1 MTPLVSVVIVTC
13 NRLSLLLRAIKSI
26 DSQSYENIEILIVDN
41 ASDVPLRLTN
51 FGTNIEIRIFTNEIR
66 KSAAVNRNIG
76 CKNSQGDIICFLDDD
91 DYYFPEKIKEVVVAL
106 NSQSKPDFAFGR
118 CDQIDGNGNLI
129 VTSFGPCEIGSL
141 LLYRYIHLNSLAVRK
156 IIFNKLNF
164 NEQMETYEDV
174 EFVGR
179 LVRDFKGV
187 EIDSPHSVW
196 IRDMRPDQLTKRNIP
211 RSYRNWK
218 ILCDV
223 FESQIS
229 NDKGLSGFYY
239 KKMLILSLVTL
250 NPVSFFLYFRRYMK
264 SFFIR

>member
-1 MTPLVSVVIVTC
+1 MSPLVSVIIVTC
-13 NRLSLLLRAIKSI
+13 NRLSLLSRAINSI
-26 DSQSYENIEILIVDN
+26 DSQGYENIEIVIVDN
-41 ASDVPLRLTN
+41 ASDEPLKLSQLGAKCR
-51 FGTNIEIRIFTNEIR
+51 IRILANVIR

-76 CKNSQGDIICFLDDD
+76 CAASCGDIVCFLDDD

-106 NSQSKPDFAFGR
+106 SSESKPDFAYGR
-118 CDQIDGNGNLI
+118 CDQIDGEGNVI

-156 IIFNKLNF
+156 SVFNSLHF
-164 NEQMETYEDV
+164 NERMETYEDV

-187 EIDSPHSVW
+187 AIDRPHSVW

-211 RSYRNWK
+211 RSYHNWK

-223 FESQIS
+223 FERQIS
-229 NDKGLSGFYY
+229 NDRGLSGFYY
-239 KKMLILSLVTL
+239 KKMIILSLVTL
-250 NPVSFFLYFRRYMK
+250 SPVSLFLYLHRYMK
-264 SFFIR
+264 SFFVR